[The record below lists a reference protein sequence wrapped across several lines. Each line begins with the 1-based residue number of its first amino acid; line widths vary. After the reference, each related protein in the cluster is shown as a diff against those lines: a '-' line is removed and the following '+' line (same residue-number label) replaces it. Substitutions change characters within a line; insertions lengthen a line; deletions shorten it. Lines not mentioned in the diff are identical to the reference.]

1 MINDRAGR
9 HLILITGGVR
19 SGKSTFAERL
29 AGENNRPY
37 IYLATARVDD
47 EAMRERVSRHQSR
60 RPDTVQTVEE
70 PLEPHLVLE
79 REGKAGKVILVD
91 CLTLLLSNRFLADID
106 RHGAIRN
113 GEDIFA
119 DELLLEE
126 AAGRALEYVRFFAET
141 AGKSKAEIIVVTN
154 EVGMGVVPEYP
165 VGRVYRDLSGRANQL
180 MAQAA
185 DQVWFVVCGLSQ
197 RFK

>member
-1 MINDRAGR
+1 MTDREGGP
-9 HLILITGGVR
+9 LILITGGVR
-19 SGKSTFAERL
+19 SGKSSFAEQL
-29 AGENNRPY
+29 AAEDGRPY
-37 IYLATARVDD
+37 IYLATSRVED
-47 EAMRERVSRHQSR
+47 EAMRMRVLRHQSR
-60 RPDTVQTVEE
+60 RPDSVQTLEE

-79 REGKAGKVILVD
+79 REGITGKVILVD
-91 CLTLLLSNRFLADID
+91 CLTLLISNRFLADID
-106 RHGAIRN
+106 RHGAVRE

-126 AAGRALEYVRFFAET
+126 AAGRTLEYVRLFAEA
-141 AGKSKAEIIVVTN
+141 AGKSAAEVIVVTN
-154 EVGMGVVPEYP
+154 EVGMGIVPEYP

-185 DQVWFVVCGLSQ
+185 DQVWFVVCGLPQ

>member
-1 MINDRAGR
+1 MTDRAGGP
-9 HLILITGGVR
+9 LILITGGVR
-19 SGKSTFAERL
+19 SGKSSFAEQL
-29 AGENNRPY
+29 AAGDGRPY
-37 IYLATARVDD
+37 IYLATSRVED
-47 EAMRERVSRHQSR
+47 EAMRMRVIRHQSR
-60 RPDTVQTVEE
+60 RPDTVQTFEE

-79 REGKAGKVILVD
+79 REAAAGKVILVD
-91 CLTLLLSNRFLADID
+91 CLTLLISNRFLADID
-106 RHGAIRN
+106 RHGAIRE

-126 AAGRALEYVRFFAET
+126 AAGRTLEYVRLFAEI
-141 AGKSKAEIIVVTN
+141 AGKSPAEVIVVTN

-185 DQVWFVVCGLSQ
+185 DQVWFVVCGLPQ
-197 RFK
+197 QFK

>member
-1 MINDRAGR
+1 MTDREGGP
-9 HLILITGGVR
+9 LILITGGVR
-19 SGKSTFAERL
+19 SGKSSFAEQL
-29 AGENNRPY
+29 AAGDGRPY
-37 IYLATARVDD
+37 IYLATSRVED
-47 EAMRERVSRHQSR
+47 EAMRMRVLRHQSR
-60 RPDTVQTVEE
+60 RPDSVQTLEE

-79 REGKAGKVILVD
+79 REGTAGKVILVD
-91 CLTLLLSNRFLADID
+91 CLTLLISNRFLADID
-106 RHGAIRN
+106 RHGAVRE

-126 AAGRALEYVRFFAET
+126 AAGRTLEYVRLFAE
-141 AGKSKAEIIVVTN
+141 AASKSAAEVIVVTN

-180 MAQAA
+180 MAQTA
-185 DQVWFVVCGLSQ
+185 DQVWFVVCGLPQ

>member
-1 MINDRAGR
+1 MTDREGGP
-9 HLILITGGVR
+9 LILITGGVR
-19 SGKSTFAERL
+19 SGKSSFAEQL
-29 AGENNRPY
+29 AAEDGRPY
-37 IYLATARVDD
+37 IYLATSRVED
-47 EAMRERVSRHQSR
+47 EAMRMRVLRHQSR
-60 RPDTVQTVEE
+60 RPDSVQTLEE

-79 REGKAGKVILVD
+79 REGAAGKVILVD
-91 CLTLLLSNRFLADID
+91 CLTLLISNRFLADID
-106 RHGAIRN
+106 RHGAVRE

-126 AAGRALEYVRFFAET
+126 AAGRTLEYVRLFTEA
-141 AGKSKAEIIVVTN
+141 AGKSAAEVIVVTN

-185 DQVWFVVCGLSQ
+185 DQVWFVVCGLPQ

>member
-1 MINDRAGR
+1 MTDRESGP
-9 HLILITGGVR
+9 LILITGGVR
-19 SGKSTFAERL
+19 SGKSSFAEQL
-29 AGENNRPY
+29 AAEGGRPY
-37 IYLATARVDD
+37 IYLATARVED
-47 EAMRERVSRHQSR
+47 EAMRMRVLRHQNR
-60 RPDTVQTVEE
+60 RPESVQTLEE

-79 REGKAGKVILVD
+79 REGTAGKVILVD
-91 CLTLLLSNRFLADID
+91 CLTLLISNRFLADID
-106 RHGAIRN
+106 RHGAVRE

-126 AAGRALEYVRFFAET
+126 AASRTFEYVRLFAE
-141 AGKSKAEIIVVTN
+141 AAAKSTAEIIVVTN

-180 MAQAA
+180 MAQVA
-185 DQVWFVVCGLSQ
+185 DQVWFVLCGLPQ

>member
-1 MINDRAGR
+1 MTDRESGP
-9 HLILITGGVR
+9 LILITGGVR
-19 SGKSTFAERL
+19 SGKSSFAEQL
-29 AGENNRPY
+29 AAEGGRPY
-37 IYLATARVDD
+37 IYLATARVED
-47 EAMRERVSRHQSR
+47 EAMRMRVLRHQNR
-60 RPDTVQTVEE
+60 RPESVQTLEE

-79 REGKAGKVILVD
+79 REGTAGKVILVD
-91 CLTLLLSNRFLADID
+91 CLTLLISNRFLADID
-106 RHGAIRN
+106 RHGAVRE

-126 AAGRALEYVRFFAET
+126 AASRTLEYVMLFAEAAAEST
-141 AGKSKAEIIVVTN
+141 AEVIVVTN

-180 MAQAA
+180 MAQVA
-185 DQVWFVVCGLSQ
+185 DQVWFVVCGLPQ